1 MGWSPVVRRGA
12 EVERLAVDRR
22 YNGCIR
28 TLAAVTRTAVLA
40 TLNPE
45 SMMERRIAV
54 AKPQEEGRGEVGYS
68 PVRINAPR
76 RSLWLALGYG
86 QKHARV
92 P

>member
-1 MGWSPVVRRGA
+1 MVVRRGA

-22 YNGCIR
+22 WGGSGILIWAAMAR
-28 TLAAVTRTAVLA
+28 RPMLAV
-40 TLNPE
+40 LNPE
-45 SMMERRIAV
+45 SMRRIAV

-76 RSLWLALGYG
+76 RSLWLALDYG
-86 QKHARV
+86 EKHARV